1 MRRPLA
7 ALALLLAAAV
17 LLAACGSEDETATTP
32 IACKSGEATYVKALT
47 GAPDEVLLEGE
58 TPISGCI
65 VPDQQ
70 VGDLSDVGATVIT
83 VATRLNA
90 EAQRDPGGAAALQLG
105 YLVGAVEEG
114 ASGTAGVHTDL
125 VRRLNAAARYSD
137 QGGTLPAEFER
148 TYGEG
153 YAAAREAG

>member
-7 ALALLLAAAV
+7 ALALLLATAL

-32 IACKSGEATYVKALT
+32 VACKSGEATYVKALA

-83 VATRLNA
+83 AATRLNA
-90 EAQRDPGGAAALQLG
+90 EAQRDPGGAAAAAARLPGRRGRGGGLG
-105 YLVGAVEEG
+105 HGRG
-114 ASGTAGVHTDL
+114 HTDL
-125 VRRLNAAARYSD
+125 VRRLDAAARYSE

-148 TYGEG
+148 AYGEG